1 MGKFLK
7 PGRVVILLAG
17 RYAGK
22 KAVLIKAN
30 EKDGKEGKEFKFS
43 TGLLLGLSRYP
54 RKVHNRMSTKTIKKR
69 TSVKTF
75 VKSVNLNHIMPTRY
89 FIIFILR
96 YRLDESFL
104 KEIRERIEKYKDSEL
119 K

>member
-22 KAVLIKAN
+22 KAVLLKAN

-89 FIIFILR
+89 LIFKS
-96 YRLDESFL
+96 LDIDLMKHS
-104 KEIRERIEKYKDSEL
+104 
-119 K
+119 